1 LAVAVGFAVG
11 LRCGCPILAL
21 FEGGAFGHLFGP
33 DFFFLSMPRGLK
45 RYYGKHDLHF
55 ITCSCY
61 RRLPLL
67 GSFRARNLFVKIL
80 GELRDTYGFALVGY
94 VVMPEHVHLL
104 ISEPRKG
111 TPSTVMQLLKQRV
124 SREMRKRRRKQ
135 VAGQFKFQFGRED
148 SLPQFWQRRFYDF
161 NVWSHKKKIEKL
173 SYMHFN
179 PVKRGLVD
187 SPRDW
192 VWSSYRFYEGQD
204 NGMVSIDAAGQRMEA
219 KISTSEVA
227 GPQRTAHG

>member
-1 LAVAVGFAVG
+1 
-11 LRCGCPILAL
+11 
-21 FEGGAFGHLFGP
+21 
-33 DFFFLSMPRGLK
+33 MPRGLK

-67 GSFRARNLFVKIL
+67 GSIRARNLFVKIL
-80 GELRDTYGFALVGY
+80 GELRDSYGFALVGY

-124 SREMRKRRRKQ
+124 SREMRKRRRKRL
-135 VAGQFKFQFGRED
+135 VGQFKFQFGREN

-161 NVWSHKKKIEKL
+161 NVWSHKKTIEKL

-179 PVKRGLVD
+179 PVKRGLVN

-192 VWSSYRFYEGQD
+192 MWSSYRFYEGQD
-204 NGMVSIDAAGQRMEA
+204 DGLVSINAAGQITEP
-219 KISTSEVA
+219 KISTSEFSSTQA
-227 GPQRTAHG
+227 QGTAHR